1 MKLYKVERTD
11 YIGWDEYDAV
21 VVYAT
26 DEENAKRIGIQYM
39 STQEELGRH
48 FTEEQ
53 MMWLEM
59 IKEHLY
65 ASLTISI
72 EDFENSPFYSRGG
85 ILKAYKVFGPD
96 LDKVLKELEE
106 VLVRA

>member
-39 STQEELGRH
+39 STQEERVKVTYIGIADDA
-48 FTEEQ
+48 
-53 MMWLEM
+53 M
-59 IKEHLY
+59 IKEHEQHVDE
-65 ASLTISI
+65 SKKNI
-72 EDFENSPFYSRGG
+72 
-85 ILKAYKVFGPD
+85 ILGSFNAG
-96 LDKVLKELEE
+96 
-106 VLVRA
+106 

>member
-39 STQEELGRH
+39 STQEERVKVTYIGIADDA
-48 FTEEQ
+48 
-53 MMWLEM
+53 M
-59 IKEHLY
+59 IKEHEQHVDE
-65 ASLTISI
+65 SKKNI
-72 EDFENSPFYSRGG
+72 
-85 ILKAYKVFGPD
+85 ILDSFNAG
-96 LDKVLKELEE
+96 
-106 VLVRA
+106 